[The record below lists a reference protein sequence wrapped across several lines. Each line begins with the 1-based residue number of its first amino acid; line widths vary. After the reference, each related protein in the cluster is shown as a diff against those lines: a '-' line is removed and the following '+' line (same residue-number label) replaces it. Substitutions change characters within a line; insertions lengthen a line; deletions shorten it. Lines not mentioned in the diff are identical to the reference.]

1 MMESLRN
8 FLTGPRLTIVIAAC
22 ALPFVFL
29 GTSSLGTNPVNS
41 LGSVNGENI
50 SQADA
55 QVATNI
61 VLQRFSRIYGDDFD
75 FNELDPETQ
84 QDLIKQ
90 ELISQ
95 KVLLSKA
102 RSLGFIN
109 ADTERQAKKTI
120 IRNPAFHL
128 DGNFNENIYEAQI
141 NSNGHTKES
150 YIELMS
156 NMIASEIYR
165 SSLASS
171 GFTTRTEVQDL
182 AQILEQTVDVDFIR
196 VDADLL
202 KKQIEN
208 SQEEILSF
216 YNNNQILFF
225 SDEKRSFKYIALNP
239 NDYIEL
245 VNMPT
250 NYVEEAYEEYISNAK
265 EDGEIRFSHIM
276 VDKNKY
282 DSSKSAFTIINEVML
297 KLREGNSF
305 VEMTKLYSD
314 DIVTKD
320 TGGDLEY
327 FDAEIFPE
335 EFANAI
341 KDLNENEISN
351 IVELDDTLHILKV
364 TEINK
369 VEVMSINEMREVI
382 TQELINS
389 ESLALMN
396 DDYNLIDEMVLSGKT
411 IEDISMSLSKNIQIN
426 QEVTQSNFVF
436 EYNDSKIKDYLFSP
450 ESKIN
455 SPNVFNS
462 GDSVIVLEISDIIEP
477 SLQNLET
484 VKETVNEYLLDQK
497 TNEKLNLLMSELALA
512 KEVDGLDSFIDTYNF
527 ISEDSYIAVKRNSSV
542 LPGKV
547 ISEIFKILPGESIS
561 IDATNGD
568 KYFVDLI
575 SFNQPSQDIVE
586 ELYEQY
592 ENFSKQLI
600 SKNMTD
606 IINEEIFNNAR
617 VNLDNLIF

>member
-8 FLTGPRLTIVIAAC
+8 FLTGPRLFIVIAAC

-29 GTSSLGTNPVNS
+29 GTSSLGTNSLNS

-61 VLQRFSRIYGDDFD
+61 VQQRFSRIYGDDFD
-75 FNELDPETQ
+75 FTELDPEIQ
-84 QDLIKQ
+84 LDQIKQ

-128 DGNFNENIYEAQI
+128 EGNFNENIYEAQI

-156 NMIASEIYR
+156 NMIASELYR

-171 GFTTRTEVQDL
+171 GFVTETEVQDL
-182 AQILEQTVDVDFIR
+182 AQILEQTADINFVK

-202 KKQIEN
+202 KQQIEN
-208 SQEEILSF
+208 SEEEISSF

-225 SDEKRSFKYIALNP
+225 SDEKRSFKYIALNSD
-239 NDYIEL
+239 DYFEL

-265 EDGEIRFSHIM
+265 EGSEIRFSHIM

-282 DSSKSAFTIINEVML
+282 DSSGSAFTMINEVMSKL
-297 KLREGNSF
+297 KEGNSF
-305 VEMTKLYSD
+305 NEMTKLYSD

-327 FDAEIFPE
+327 FDADIFPE

-351 IVELDDTLHILKV
+351 IVELDDTFHILKV

-369 VEVMSINEMREVI
+369 VEVIPLNEMREVI
-382 TQELINS
+382 SQELINS

-426 QEVTQSNFVF
+426 QEVTQNNFVF

-455 SPNVFNS
+455 SPNVFNI
-462 GDSVIVLEISDIIEP
+462 GDTVIVVEINDIIEP

-484 VKETVNEYLLDQK
+484 VKEIVNEYLLDQK

-512 KEVDGLDSFIDTYNF
+512 KEEDGLNSFIGAYNF
-527 ISEDSYIAVKRNSSV
+527 ISEDSFVAVKRYSSL
-542 LPGKV
+542 LPREV

-561 IDATNGD
+561 IDANNGD
-568 KYFVDLI
+568 KYFLDLI

-592 ENFSKQLI
+592 ENFSEELI
-600 SKNMTD
+600 SKNMSD
-606 IINEEIFNNAR
+606 IIDDEIFNTAR